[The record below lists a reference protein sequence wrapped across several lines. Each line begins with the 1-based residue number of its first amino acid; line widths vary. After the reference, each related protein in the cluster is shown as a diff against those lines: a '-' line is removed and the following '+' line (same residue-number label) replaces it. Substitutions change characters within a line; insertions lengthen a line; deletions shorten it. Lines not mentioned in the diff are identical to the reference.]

1 MIQIIEQDTE
11 TPQDGVKTIEK
22 AITATLHNTKYN
34 VVVNLCSDQ
43 FMLEQ
48 NTKSLGHNYYTDIIT
63 YYYDEENPLND
74 VELLISLDRV
84 KENANNLKVPVL
96 NELARVVIHGC
107 LHLTG
112 FNDTTETEQQ
122 AMRLEENK
130 ILQKVFHVER

>member
-1 MIQIIEQDTE
+1 MIQIIELDTA

-74 VELLISLDRV
+74 AELLISLDRV

>member
-1 MIQIIEQDTE
+1 MIQIIKQDTE

-112 FNDTTETEQQ
+112 CNDTTETEQQ

>member
-1 MIQIIEQDTE
+1 MIEVIEQDIKSLPGAAE
-11 TPQDGVKTIEK
+11 TIKK
-22 AITATLHNTKYN
+22 AIRATLQVTEYN
-34 VVVNLCSDQ
+34 IVVNLCSDQ

-63 YYYDEENPLND
+63 YYYDEEDPLSD

-84 KENANNLKVPVL
+84 KENALRLNVSVL
-96 NELARVVIHGC
+96 NELSRVAIHGC

-112 FNDTTETEQQ
+112 FNDTTENEQQ
-122 AMRLEENK
+122 AMRLEENR

>member
-1 MIQIIEQDTE
+1 MIQIIEQDTA

-74 VELLISLDRV
+74 AELLISLDRV